1 MVLSFELS
9 DFSPLLWYNFDT
21 PHIAKNHKR
30 GEKIM
35 RNKCVQLS
43 LLETYEDVRLAMES
57 RKPELIALLEEH
69 IDFEK
74 LIPAVFRW
82 AFYRWTGR
90 PREYPLEGFVKFC
103 ILQKLLGIEKD
114 SLLLTLLNLCSEL
127 RDFCEFD
134 NVPDASKITRFKQ
147 DFVVYIQ
154 MVFENLVE
162 MTEPI
167 CREIDAKKADYL
179 IYDPTGIEAN
189 VAENNPK
196 FLNTKLNQAKK
207 MAKGNPNLNPHA
219 LAYSML
225 PETAEANPFV
235 KQQYINGHFCYA
247 HKAGILANGLGIVRG
262 ISFFDDDFKH
272 RHPEVVTHKTDNPE
286 FDKEVGDSVS
296 LGPVLSDFFEAH
308 PTFSYKTFLGDA
320 SFDSYDNF
328 KMLHDDFG
336 FDRVAIPINKRN
348 TSAAHSDFDDNGT
361 PVCPVD
367 GTPFTFLGIS
377 GGKNRSERFKWVCHK
392 SEKVP
397 KSSKRVC
404 ACETPCTESS
414 YGRCA
419 YTYPAKD
426 FRLYPGIP
434 RGTEHWDNLYK
445 HRVLVERSIYLL
457 KDPLAGESRN
467 SFSSRTAK
475 ADFLFAGIT
484 QLVGVLLAYAINKR
498 HLYKSIRKL
507 VA

>member
-1 MVLSFELS
+1 
-9 DFSPLLWYNFDT
+9 
-21 PHIAKNHKR
+21 
-30 GEKIM
+30 M

-43 LLETYEDVRLAMES
+43 LLETYDDMCSMLETD
-57 RKPELIALLEEH
+57 KPGFLALLEEH
-69 IDFEK
+69 INFDD

-103 ILQKLLGIEKD
+103 VLQKILGIEKD

-127 RDFCEFD
+127 REFCEFD
-134 NVPDASKITRFKQ
+134 TVPDASKITRFKQ
-147 DFVVYIQ
+147 DFVAYIQ
-154 MVFENLVE
+154 MVFEKLVE
-162 MTEPI
+162 ITEPI
-167 CREIDAKKADYL
+167 CREIDTKKADYL
-179 IYDPTGIEAN
+179 IYDPTGIVVH

-247 HKAGILANGLGIVRG
+247 HKAGVLSNGLGIVRG
-262 ISFFDDDFKH
+262 ISFFDDDFKR
-272 RHPEVVTHKTDNPE
+272 RHPEAVSQKTDNPE
-286 FDKEVGDSVS
+286 LDKEVGDSVS
-296 LGPVLSDFFEAH
+296 LRPVLSDFFGAH
-308 PTFSYKTFLGDA
+308 PKFSYKTFLGDA
-320 SFDSYDNF
+320 SFDKYDTYT
-328 KMLHDDFG
+328 MLRDDFH
-336 FDRVAIPINKRN
+336 FDRVAIPLNKRN
-348 TSAAHSDFDDNGT
+348 TSYSHLDFDDNGT
-361 PVCPVD
+361 PICPVD
-367 GTPFTFLGIS
+367 KTPFIFIGICK
-377 GGKNRSERFKWVCHK
+377 GKNRSERFKWVCHK
-392 SEKVP
+392 SV
-397 KSSKRVC
+397 SSGTTRIC
-404 ACETPCTESS
+404 TCETPCTDSS

-434 RGTEHWDNLYK
+434 RGTEHWDNLYR

-457 KDPLAGESRN
+457 KDPLAGEPRYSL
-467 SFSSRTAK
+467 SSRTAK

-484 QLVGVLLAYAINKR
+484 QLVGVVLAYAINKR
-498 HLYKSIRKL
+498 HLYKSVRKL
-507 VA
+507 IA